1 MVLRTYLSR
10 LGLKANSGDTI
21 FSDPAASPP
30 PWAHLGR
37 HAGGNCGPSGS
48 GKTVVQNFL
57 HAEMRK
63 AGAQQ
68 VFIDKDRGAEIF
80 VRALLGVYLILNP
93 ASPPASRPSRRS
105 PTPRRS
111 FLVARMAI
119 RCCMVSMHIL
129 ALATILL
136 QAQKTL
142 FKAMLWRT

>member
-10 LGLKANSGDTI
+10 LGIEANSGDTI

-30 PWAHLGR
+30 SWVHLGR
-37 HAGGNCGPSGS
+37 HAGGICGPSGS

-80 VRALLGVYLILNP
+80 VRALVGVYLILNP
-93 ASPPASRPSRRS
+93 GE
-105 PTPRRS
+105 PTGFAP
-111 FLVARMAI
+111 
-119 RCCMVSMHIL
+119 
-129 ALATILL
+129 
-136 QAQKTL
+136 
-142 FKAMLWRT
+142 FKALVDTPPMLPGRAYGHTLLYGVNAHSCPCNNFTSGAENPF